1 MAIIALLVVIYSR
14 IGALK
19 IVNETFTVLNN
30 FK

>member
-1 MAIIALLVVIYSR
+1 MAFIPLLVVIYSR

-19 IVNETFTVLNN
+19 IVNKTFTAKNN